1 MGKEDK
7 VGQRDGV
14 RIMEGN
20 EVRIVDLEVVG

>member
-20 EVRIVDLEVVG
+20 EVRVVDLKVVG